1 MGINFIGFI
10 EHTHPQHTTGK
21 LYYVWMAINHS
32 LQWKISPNCE
42 DGQQI
47 QMAKMSEQVQPWQL
61 ENTDAQYWS
70 NIAYELEDIMAMFAH
85 KFRGPLQSIQYNVEH
100 DNHKKRTIEAVQTMT
115 ELLKIFSLIS
125 SDAETLR
132 QKILQDKKGKGT
144 LATVLVKSLSQAITQ
159 LLTVNN
165 MDRIVQHYLAYAK
178 KKAQI
183 PSTATREQLMD
194 DYLDVWENLQAE
206 WENSFM
212 QLVADDLI
220 CLTAFL
226 QERFFPIQ
234 IVGVNDNL
242 IHFKPYGATESV
254 FIIVMT
260 EIFLNTVKYYSSVT
274 AEPVIVRWESQPEIC
289 KLVCENP
296 TTQIERGSPKG
307 SHKGHLFLKAIAR
320 KLQGNFTATL
330 VQNHYKAE
338 FSLPRHLLMGDI

>member
-1 MGINFIGFI
+1 
-10 EHTHPQHTTGK
+10 
-21 LYYVWMAINHS
+21 
-32 LQWKISPNCE
+32 
-42 DGQQI
+42 
-47 QMAKMSEQVQPWQL
+47 
-61 ENTDAQYWS
+61 
-70 NIAYELEDIMAMFAH
+70 
-85 KFRGPLQSIQYNVEH
+85 
-100 DNHKKRTIEAVQTMT
+100 
-115 ELLKIFSLIS
+115 
-125 SDAETLR
+125 
-132 QKILQDKKGKGT
+132 
-144 LATVLVKSLSQAITQ
+144 
-159 LLTVNN
+159 
-165 MDRIVQHYLAYAK
+165 
-178 KKAQI
+178 
-183 PSTATREQLMD
+183 
-194 DYLDVWENLQAE
+194 
-206 WENSFM
+206 M